1 MIPSPSPV
9 VVTVLA
15 SSLVVVITMVG
26 ITEEG
31 TVIIGT
37 TVQVPLALI
46 PAPTPF
52 TACTAIR

>member
-31 TVIIGT
+31 TVIVGT
-37 TVQVPLALI
+37 TVQVPLVLI

-52 TACTAIR
+52 TACTVIR